1 MSRLHLVKALLA
13 GLAMASGSAWAA
25 DPAIIAHR
33 GGALLWPE
41 NSLYAFKQAQQEG
54 VEYLEMDLQLSEDN
68 QLLVTHDADINPQF
82 CTPEPGV
89 GLTARPVRALTL
101 ARSQQFECGL
111 ASRSIYP
118 DAQKVE
124 DIRMPSLDAVFQAF
138 AGDSTLRYFIETK
151 MPRAGAP
158 GAPIDT
164 TLYAAKLD
172 QLIRKHGLEDRVI
185 LQSFDWRT
193 IEAMRLLN
201 PAVRTCPLAVPR
213 HSSDY
218 QGTLKRLGATC
229 IVLSADET
237 TRQQVR
243 DLQAEGVLVFS
254 GVVDLQADWEQALQL
269 GYDAIFTN
277 DPVGLDAFLRKQGR
291 RGN

>member
-1 MSRLHLVKALLA
+1 MTISCLGKALLA
-13 GLAMASGSAWAA
+13 GLVMVGGTAA
-25 DPAIIAHR
+25 AAAPDIIAHR

-41 NSLYAFKQAQQEG
+41 NSLYAFKQAQQMG
-54 VEYLEMDLQLSEDN
+54 VDYLEMDLQLTEDN
-68 QLLVTHDADINPQF
+68 ELLVTHDADINPQF
-82 CTPEPGV
+82 CTPAPGV
-89 GLTARPVRALTL
+89 GLVPKPVRALTL
-101 ARSQQFECGL
+101 ARSQQFDCGR

-118 DAQKVE
+118 DAEKRD
-124 DIRMPSLDAVFQAF
+124 DIRMPSLASVLEAF
-138 AGDSTLRYFIETK
+138 AGDRQRRFFIETK
-151 MPRAGAP
+151 MPKPGAP

-193 IEAMRLLN
+193 LEAMRLLN

-218 QGTLKRLGATC
+218 LGTLERLGATC
-229 IVLSADET
+229 IVLSAAET
-237 TRQQVR
+237 TAQQVR
-243 DLQAEGVLVFS
+243 ELQSAGVLVFS
-254 GVVDLQADWEQALQL
+254 GVVDHQDDWAQALQL

-277 DPVGLDAFLRKQGR
+277 DPVGLDTFLRTHSAR
-291 RGN
+291 

>member
-1 MSRLHLVKALLA
+1 MMKSHLIKALLV
-13 GLAMASGSAWAA
+13 GLATMSGTAWAA
-25 DPAIIAHR
+25 DPAILAHR
-33 GGALLWPE
+33 GGALVWPE
-41 NSLYAFKQAQQEG
+41 NSLYAFKQAQQMG
-54 VEYLEMDLQLSEDN
+54 AEYLEMDLQLTEDN
-68 QLLVTHDADINPQF
+68 ELLVTHDADINPQF
-82 CTPEPGV
+82 CKPEPDV
-89 GLTARPVRALTL
+89 GLVAKPVRALTL

-118 DAQKVE
+118 DAEKVK
-124 DIRMPSLDAVFQAF
+124 DIRMPSLDAVFESF
-138 AGDSTLRYFIETK
+138 SGDKQLRYFIETK
-151 MPRAGAP
+151 MPKAGAP

-218 QGTLKRLGATC
+218 LATLKRLGSTC
-229 IVLSADET
+229 IVLSAQET
-237 TRQQVR
+237 TAEQVR
-243 DLQAEGVLVFS
+243 DLQAQGVLVFS
-254 GVVDLQADWEQALQL
+254 GVVDRPADWEQALQR

-277 DPVGLDAFLRKQGR
+277 DPVGLDAILRTQGR
-291 RGN
+291 RGH